1 MPTDT
6 FDSPE
11 FLDPTEVALDDEFRR
26 RGRVTQSA
34 EEPGALECIRRHT
47 ARLAAEH
54 LGVEA
59 PDREP
64 ELPAWLESLGERV
77 APADLNALR
86 LHVFRGL
93 NAESWLRP
101 AVYRLARRSLAVLVG
116 NELAMQR
123 RVNLSIQL
131 PNDDSSLLPL
141 HADCWSGDSPYE
153 IVLWVP
159 LVDVA
164 GTQSMFLLP
173 PEAHARFAEGMAE
186 AGSVE
191 DLFDSV
197 ESEVEFLQLDF
208 GQVLLF
214 NQNLAHGNRINRT
227 PRTRWSLNVRF
238 KGAFT
243 PYADKKLGEFFEPIT
258 LRTMSRIG
266 LEHRLPDGFR
276 E

>member
-1 MPTDT
+1 MPSQPTSSDLT
-6 FDSPE
+6 FV
-11 FLDPTEVALDDEFRR
+11 DPAEHALDRAFREQ
-26 RGRVTQSA
+26 GRVILPA
-34 EEPGALECIRRHT
+34 EAPAALERIRDR
-47 ARLAAEH
+47 AASLAAEH
-54 LGVEA
+54 LGIDP
-59 PDREP
+59 PDDVTT
-64 ELPAWLESLGERV
+64 WLETLGDRV
-77 APADLNALR
+77 KPADLNPLR
-86 LHVFRGL
+86 LAVFRGL
-93 NAESWLRP
+93 NAEPWLRP
-101 AVYRLARRSLAVLVG
+101 AVYRLARRALAVLVG

-131 PNDDSSLLPL
+131 PDDDSSLLPL
-141 HADCWSGDSPYE
+141 HADSWSGDSPYE
-153 IVLWVP
+153 IVLWIP

-164 GTQSMFLLP
+164 DTRSMFLLP
-173 PEAHARFAEGMAE
+173 PVAHARFAARL
-186 AGSVE
+186 ADADSVE
-191 DLFDSV
+191 DLFGAV
-197 ESEVEFLQLDF
+197 ESEVEFVRLDV

-266 LEHRLPDGFR
+266 LAHRLPDGFD